1 MGRLPRQPNAHRGAA
16 LSLTRLRAAFRAAFA
31 GIAAV
36 WATSGNFRL
45 EVGVGVMA
53 LTLGLLL
60 RTGVVPILILCAL
73 VLSLE
78 MLNCALEAAV
88 DLASPELHPVAKHA
102 KDAAAGAVLV
112 AALISVGVGAW
123 VLGPPLL
130 QTFIQVLRVLSRF

>member
-1 MGRLPRQPNAHRGAA
+1 VGRLPRQPNAHPGAA
-16 LSLTRLRAAFRAAFA
+16 TSLTRLRAAFRVAFA

-36 WATSGNFRL
+36 WATSGNFRI
-45 EVGVGVMA
+45 EVVVGALA

-78 MLNCALEAAV
+78 MMNCALEAAV
-88 DLASPELHPVAKHA
+88 DLASPELHPLAKYA

-112 AALISVGVGAW
+112 AALISVIVGLW
-123 VLGPPLL
+123 LLGPPLL
-130 QTFIQVLRVLSRF
+130 AMIGLL